1 MALEVE
7 GTIEEE
13 EKKNQKKFWRERR
26 KHCHSS
32 YRRWVHKRQFFILN
46 GVPLRNKVQG
56 DPAISSVKQVG
67 GIHLIFLS
75 NGFGF
80 QEKDGVSYFHGIVAN
95 MRTIHR
101 FRKPLI
107 LMSIGIGNDKY
118 IDLIINKKIFK
129 NQYTIISGCGIK
141 KKQFN
146 SEYIEVSH
154 LKIRVL
160 DFVKKYS

>member
-1 MALEVE
+1 M
-7 GTIEEE
+7 
-13 EKKNQKKFWRERR
+13 
-26 KHCHSS
+26 
-32 YRRWVHKRQFFILN
+32 
-46 GVPLRNKVQG
+46 
-56 DPAISSVKQVG
+56 
-67 GIHLIFLS
+67 
-75 NGFGF
+75 
-80 QEKDGVSYFHGIVAN
+80 SYFHGIVAN

-129 NQYTIISGCGIK
+129 NQYTIISGCGIR

-154 LKIRVL
+154 LL
-160 DFVKKYS
+160 